1 MNVVYKITNIENDKV
16 YVGYSSRGAT
26 NRWYQHC
33 ANAFKKSKKSRLYSA
48 MRKYGSES
56 FVVKTIYEGKDALQK
71 ENDFIIEYNSKN
83 EDYGYNMTD
92 GGEAN
97 RLGIPNSEEQKAK
110 ISASLKGSKKS
121 PETIAAMKAAW
132 VKRKLNGEAKK
143 GTKWGTPFQ
152 KQPDNKVSAQ
162 ALYMRKYRMKNK

>member
-1 MNVVYKITNIENDKV
+1 MDAVYTITNRINQKV

-97 RLGIPNSEEQKAK
+97 QLGRRWSMSEETKQKLRKPKPPRSDAH
-110 ISASLKGSKKS
+110 KKALS
-121 PETIAAMKAAW
+121 
-132 VKRKLNGEAKK
+132 EAKK

-152 KQPDNKVSAQ
+152 KQPDDKVSAQ
-162 ALYMRKYRMKNK
+162 ALYMREYRMKNK